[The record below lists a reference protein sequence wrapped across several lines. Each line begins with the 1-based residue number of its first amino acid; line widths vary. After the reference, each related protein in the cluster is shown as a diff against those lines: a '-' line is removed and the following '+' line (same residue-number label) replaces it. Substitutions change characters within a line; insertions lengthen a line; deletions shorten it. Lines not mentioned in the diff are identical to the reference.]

1 MKFYATI
8 NNVLGGC
15 FVNNTN
21 GNCNKIEREHVK
33 NKRWRTPITITIRK
47 DELTKHISA
56 AAWSGGKTVCV
67 QAVMR

>member
-1 MKFYATI
+1 M
-8 NNVLGGC
+8 
-15 FVNNTN
+15 NNTN